1 MRRNTRAEAI
11 YLAVSV
17 LLCATIACNIS
28 NPNGPAEPASD
39 SVTVDATATE
49 SQAVKA
55 PSENNNADN
64 AQATISPESSGDSN
78 DTGDGGSGETGNL
91 DSAEENFSI
100 TSEGII
106 LASVSIKDGNESFE
120 GHIAY
125 PGDNTNDE
133 LSIKPIGFDSER
145 TSGSLIFKLD
155 CSGRGK
161 AKINYKGGAVT
172 DGSPGCGETWTIAV
186 INGSPDSH
194 ILIRLDASG
203 DIDWSLT
210 VTSGE

>member
-1 MRRNTRAEAI
+1 MRRSTRVEAL

-17 LLCATIACNIS
+17 LLLATLACNIS
-28 NPNGPAEPASD
+28 NPQGPAEPAQE
-39 SVTVDATATE
+39 SVTVEATATE
-49 SQAVKA
+49 SQAVEA
-55 PSENNNADN
+55 PSENNNTEN
-64 AQATISPESSGDSN
+64 AQPTLTPESSGD
-78 DTGDGGSGETGNL
+78 GGSEETGIP

-125 PGDNTNDE
+125 PSDNTNDE
-133 LSIKPIGFDSER
+133 LSIKPIGFDSEK

-172 DGSPGCGETWTIAV
+172 SGSPGCGETWTIAV

-203 DIDWSLT
+203 DIDWTLT

>member
-1 MRRNTRAEAI
+1 MRRSTRNKAI

-17 LLCATIACNIS
+17 LLCATLACNIS
-28 NPNGPAEPASD
+28 NPQGQAEP
-39 SVTVDATATE
+39 VTVDATATE
-49 SQAVKA
+49 AQAVEA
-55 PSENNNADN
+55 PSENDNPDN
-64 AQATISPESSGDSN
+64 AQPTPIPSPSGDSN
-78 DTGDGGSGETGNL
+78 DSGDGGGSGETDIL
-91 DSAEENFSI
+91 ESAGENFSI

-106 LASVSIKDGNESFE
+106 LANVSIKNGNESFE

-125 PGDNTNDE
+125 PSDNTNDE
-133 LSIKPIGFDSER
+133 LSIKPIDFDSEK
-145 TSGSLIFKLD
+145 TSGSLIFTMD

-203 DIDWSLT
+203 DINWTLT

>member
-1 MRRNTRAEAI
+1 MRRSTRTEAI
-11 YLAVSV
+11 FLAISV
-17 LLCATIACNIS
+17 LLLATLACNLS
-28 NPNGPAEPASD
+28 NPQGPAEPAPEV
-39 SVTVDATATE
+39 VTVVETATE
-49 SQAVKA
+49 
-55 PSENNNADN
+55 
-64 AQATISPESSGDSN
+64 AQPVEVPTQSSSTDTQPTQSSAGDSSEGTDN
-78 DTGDGGSGETGNL
+78 SETGG
-91 DSAEENFSI
+91 DNFTI

-106 LASVSIKDGNESFE
+106 LSSVSIKNGNASFE
-120 GHIAY
+120 GHIKY

-133 LSIKPIGFDSER
+133 ITIKPIDFDSEK
-145 TSGSLIFKLD
+145 TSGSLVFKMD

-172 DGSPGCGETWTIAV
+172 SGSPGCGETWTIGV

-203 DIDWSLT
+203 DINWTLT

>member
-1 MRRNTRAEAI
+1 MRRSTRVEAI
-11 YLAVSV
+11 YLAVSA
-17 LLCATIACNIS
+17 LLFVTLACNIS
-28 NPNGPAEPASD
+28 NPQGPAESAPD

-49 SQAVKA
+49 SQAVEA
-55 PSENNNADN
+55 PSENNNTDN
-64 AQATISPESSGDSN
+64 VQPTLPPESS
-78 DTGDGGSGETGNL
+78 GDGGSGETGIL
-91 DSAEENFSI
+91 DSTEENFSV

-133 LSIKPIGFDSER
+133 LSIKPIGFDSEK

-203 DIDWSLT
+203 DIDWLLT